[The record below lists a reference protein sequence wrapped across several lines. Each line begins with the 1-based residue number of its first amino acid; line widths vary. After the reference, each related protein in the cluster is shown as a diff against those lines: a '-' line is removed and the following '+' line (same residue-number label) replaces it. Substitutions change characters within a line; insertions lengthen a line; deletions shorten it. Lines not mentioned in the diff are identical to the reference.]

1 MQLLPWMSLAPWLP
15 FLLYSEAQV
24 RNLRIIEKWLQVE
37 MALLGCLVLVTYQ
50 FGAFVARIV
59 PGYS

>member
-1 MQLLPWMSLAPWLP
+1 MSLAPWLP

-24 RNLRIIEKWLQVE
+24 RNMRIVEKWLQVE

-59 PGYS
+59 PGFS